1 MVEDVAA
8 LLAEEE
14 SMESALEVALHQ
26 YLGVEVDGGEQ
37 LPPPPAPE
45 EIDPVP
51 RIFFT
56 SDCVDEPWG
65 EYTDPPDFQGAT
77 QLETA
82 WQKSELQGLLHGVL
96 LQLCDKDGDLQAAVT
111 NAA

>member
-1 MVEDVAA
+1 MVEDLAA
-8 LLAEEE
+8 LVAEEE
-14 SMESALEVALHQ
+14 SMKSALEAALHQ

-45 EIDPVP
+45 EIDPAP
-51 RIFFT
+51 RIFFA
-56 SDCVDEPWG
+56 SDCMDEPWG

-82 WQKSELQGLLHGVL
+82 RQKSELQGLLHGVL
-96 LQLCDKDGDLQAAVT
+96 SRLSDEDGDLQAAVT

>member
-1 MVEDVAA
+1 MVKDVAA
-8 LLAEEE
+8 LVAEEE
-14 SMESALEVALHQ
+14 SMESTLEAALHQ

-45 EIDPVP
+45 EIDPAP
-51 RIFFT
+51 RIFFA

-65 EYTDPPDFQGAT
+65 EYTDPPNFQGAT

-82 WQKSELQGLLHGVL
+82 RQKSKLQGLLHGVL
-96 LQLCDKDGDLQAAVT
+96 LQLCNEDSDLQAAVT